1 MYKDEVLKPLKVD
14 KLKTLINKV
23 KKIIITIFLLNS

>member
-1 MYKDEVLKPLKVD
+1 MYKGEILKSLKVD

-23 KKIIITIFLLNS
+23 KNVVIVIFLLNY

>member
-1 MYKDEVLKPLKVD
+1 MYKCEVLNSLKVD